1 MFVFSWEG
9 QPPPCPAVAGYLLST
24 PNGLIVLEL
33 ELELVLEAVYK
44 P

>member
-1 MFVFSWEG
+1 MFGSITRASRATVSAWG
-9 QPPPCPAVAGYLLST
+9 T

-33 ELELVLEAVYK
+33 ELELVLEAVCK